1 MLAKEVIDM
10 ALPKIAEEL
19 IEFQKRKELTDTQ
32 IAFESH
38 FSVEAIHQ
46 IKAGE
51 MTPTPEEAQRLTT
64 YLASKR

>member
-1 MLAKEVIDM
+1 M

-51 MTPTPEEAQRLTT
+51 LKPTLEDEKRLTA